1 MLRKVST
8 ILIAML
14 LFVPWAFGQSTF
26 GGIVGVVKDPG
37 QRSVAGA
44 QLTLTNL
51 DDRVD
56 RDASTDDNGGF
67 ELINLKAGRYELVV
81 HADGFAD
88 YKVSLQLD
96 ARQSLRLDV
105 PLKLA
110 SASQSI
116 EVNSDA
122 GPVINTENGTIGD
135 SKDFQQITRLPV
147 NPARRRY
154 DFHQEWRRAIP
165 RQPFRI
171 SSERRVRRRGVEL
184 RRQAA

>member
-51 DDRVD
+51 DDRGE

-135 SKDFQQITRLPV
+135 SKDFQQITAAEV
-147 NPARRRY
+147 
-154 DFHQEWRRAIP
+154 AIFP
-165 RQPFRI
+165 
-171 SSERRVRRRGVEL
+171 SSLSPKLLGTEALYCKSCNLGPLEL
-184 RRQAA
+184 RLR

>member
-1 MLRKVST
+1 MLRKVS
-8 ILIAML
+8 IFLVALL
-14 LFVPWAFGQSTF
+14 LFVPWGVGQSTF
-26 GGIVGVVKDPG
+26 AGIVGVVKDPS

-44 QLTLTNL
+44 QLTLTNR
-51 DDRVD
+51 DDRSQ

-88 YKVSLQLD
+88 YKVSSLQLD

-105 PLKLA
+105 SLKLA

-122 GPVINTENGTIGD
+122 GPLINTENGTIGQFGLP
-135 SKDFQQITRLPV
+135 STRAGCC
-147 NPARRRY
+147 AR
-154 DFHQEWRRAIP
+154 
-165 RQPFRI
+165 
-171 SSERRVRRRGVEL
+171 
-184 RRQAA
+184 